1 MSKEAMGLM
10 KKLTQAQQDQ
20 LILDMLRVEKT
31 EEIQDTQYFNR
42 LDQQAEEATINSIV
56 SQARA

>member
-1 MSKEAMGLM
+1 M